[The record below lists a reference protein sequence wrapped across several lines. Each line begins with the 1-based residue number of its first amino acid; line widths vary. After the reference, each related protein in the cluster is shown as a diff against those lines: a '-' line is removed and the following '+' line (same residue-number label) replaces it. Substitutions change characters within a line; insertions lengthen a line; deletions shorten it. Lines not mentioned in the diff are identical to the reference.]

1 MLGTRLAPRIIIVC
15 TVNGSVLATRFVTL
29 YTFAR
34 PPGPGTA
41 ENVNMSGLAGMIVM
55 VVLKTVPLTLI
66 TIGYLIEPSAA
77 DVNAGGSTNSIVVG
91 ETDFM
96 PQPTPLIVTVTP
108 LSSSGK
114 FGDLVS
120 DPTAVLGVI
129 ACGDAN
135 VAAASIP
142 DDRPT
147 TDVGVTGVGVTDG
160 EGVGVGVGVGVTVG
174 EGVGVGVAE
183 TGSRLAPVANETAVI
198 DSCKAAGVTT

>member
-1 MLGTRLAPRIIIVC
+1 
-15 TVNGSVLATRFVTL
+15 
-29 YTFAR
+29 
-34 PPGPGTA
+34 
-41 ENVNMSGLAGMIVM
+41 
-55 VVLKTVPLTLI
+55 
-66 TIGYLIEPSAA
+66 
-77 DVNAGGSTNSIVVG
+77 
-91 ETDFM
+91 M